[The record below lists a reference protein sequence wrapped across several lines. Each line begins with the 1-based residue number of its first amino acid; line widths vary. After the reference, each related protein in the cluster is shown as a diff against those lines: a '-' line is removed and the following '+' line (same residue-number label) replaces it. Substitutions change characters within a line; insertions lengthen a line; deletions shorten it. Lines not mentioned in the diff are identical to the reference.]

1 MNIRNIKLM
10 VLGRLHVAKKR
21 RTNARTIPFGL
32 SKTCLRQAKRDISP
46 STEQDFAQSTELV
59 HTSNLALTSISM
71 RSYLWWKYRFLELE
85 YRPEASANMR
95 NRSESTLLNRIEFRI
110 KPFKTP
116 SRAPPNYLHTPKLLL
131 SRMFRSYRRPNV
143 PLLQPTISK
152 SNQLGQRCM
161 SNENPW
167 SKCCC
172 ENCDPWT
179 ITLGDLLEHCFL
191 FGPRYRLTD
200 VYLGVVWRF
209 LNIREYGNNNQKEKE
224 REDQLAL
231 RYDDYFNSKVEAAS
245 LSLLP
250 NPFNKGEAWEVS
262 HVAAPLWL
270 QILIL
275 RTERSCW
282 IDLGR

>member
-1 MNIRNIKLM
+1 MYHFFKQQYPN
-10 VLGRLHVAKKR
+10 
-21 RTNARTIPFGL
+21 P
-32 SKTCLRQAKRDISP
+32 ISLDRGVC
-46 STEQDFAQSTELV
+46 Q
-59 HTSNLALTSISM
+59 
-71 RSYLWWKYRFLELE
+71 
-85 YRPEASANMR
+85 
-95 NRSESTLLNRIEFRI
+95 
-110 KPFKTP
+110 
-116 SRAPPNYLHTPKLLL
+116 
-131 SRMFRSYRRPNV
+131 
-143 PLLQPTISK
+143 
-152 SNQLGQRCM
+152 
-161 SNENPW
+161 NENPW

-200 VYLGVVWRF
+200 VYLGVMWRF

-262 HVAAPLWL
+262 HVAAPL
-270 QILIL
+270 
-275 RTERSCW
+275 
-282 IDLGR
+282 